1 MGVAHYA
8 SSLEERR
15 WNNEVRPIRFQ
26 AVTPREE
33 GTVTYRGVYDK
44 MDDDIDPKRQRFQ
57 VDVTAREDHV
67 CQVEQFGHHAQM
79 WFDIIDAS
87 EEMVEELDE
96 LESQEFDD
104 ERVDLRELLRLDA
117 RDNDGEPEGVNL
129 VVEVDVLEDDVV
141 DDRARIV
148 LAEFDPDIDK
158 GEVHYYIS
166 NRKKVR
172 IKVKKGQCVLKG
184 LAGADVYKNAVGWT
198 DWKNGNQRCH
208 VKGQNQKNCYR
219 ISKGWKKQ

>member
-8 SSLEERR
+8 SSLEERP

-26 AVTPREE
+26 AVTPRDE

-44 MDDDIDPKRQRFQ
+44 RDDDIDPKRQRFQ

-67 CQVEQFGHHAQM
+67 CQVEQFGRHVQM

-87 EEMVEELDE
+87 EEMVEEFDE

-104 ERVDLRELLRLDA
+104 ERVDLREMLRLDA
-117 RDNDGEPEGVNL
+117 PDDGEPEGVNL
-129 VVEVDVLEDDVV
+129 VVEVDVLEDDVE

-158 GEVHYYIS
+158 GEVHYYMS

-172 IKVKKGQCVLKG
+172 IKTKKGQCVLKG
-184 LAGADVYKNAVGWT
+184 LAGADVYKYAVGWT
-198 DWKNGNQRCH
+198 DWKNGNEKCH